1 MARTRRTRK
10 EVIAAR
16 MEKLDQR
23 INALQKKTVALQ
35 DEQDKLAQQLADIEQ
50 AEKRADEEK
59 AQKELLKLIRK
70 SGRSAEEI
78 KEYFSR

>member
-78 KEYFSR
+78 KEFFSR